1 MITAIALS
9 IALSTTAPAPVQV
22 QVKSDTIPHSIQIKD
37 VESNKFTK
45 DTTSQITWSI
55 FGLTGDSQAGCTAYV
70 VAYDKKGRKVMDA
83 NVPIPPSILEQ
94 FGKYAKIIDEYIIS
108 LYKVQKKK

>member
-9 IALSTTAPAPVQV
+9 IALSTSAPVQV
-22 QVKSDTIPHSIQIKD
+22 QADTIPHSIQIKD

>member
-9 IALSTTAPAPVQV
+9 IALSTSAPVQV
-22 QVKSDTIPHSIQIKD
+22 QADTIPHSIQIKD
-37 VESNKFTK
+37 IESNKFTK

>member
-9 IALSTTAPAPVQV
+9 IALTTSAPVQV
-22 QVKSDTIPHSIQIKD
+22 QTDTIPHSIQIKD

-55 FGLTGDSQAGCTAYV
+55 FGLTGDSDAGCTAYV

-83 NVPIPPSILEQ
+83 NIPIPPSILEQ

>member
-9 IALSTTAPAPVQV
+9 IALTTTAPVQV
-22 QVKSDTIPHSIQIKD
+22 QTQTDTIPHSIQIKD
-37 VESNKFTK
+37 IESNKFTK

>member
-9 IALSTTAPAPVQV
+9 IALTTTAPVQV
-22 QVKSDTIPHSIQIKD
+22 QSDTIPRSIQIKD

>member
-9 IALSTTAPAPVQV
+9 IALTTTAPVQV
-22 QVKSDTIPHSIQIKD
+22 QTQTDTIPHSIQIKD

-55 FGLTGDSQAGCTAYV
+55 FGLTGDSEAGCTAYV

>member
-9 IALSTTAPAPVQV
+9 IALTTTAPVQV
-22 QVKSDTIPHSIQIKD
+22 QTQTDTIPHSIQIKD

-55 FGLTGDSQAGCTAYV
+55 FGLTGDSDAGCTAYV

-83 NVPIPPSILEQ
+83 NVPVPPSILEQ

>member
-9 IALSTTAPAPVQV
+9 IALSTTAPVQV
-22 QVKSDTIPHSIQIKD
+22 QTDTIPHSIQIKD
-37 VESNKFTK
+37 IESNKFTK

>member
-9 IALSTTAPAPVQV
+9 IALTTTAPVQV
-22 QVKSDTIPHSIQIKD
+22 QTDTIPHSIQIKD

-94 FGKYAKIIDEYIIS
+94 FGKYAKTIDEYIIS

>member
-1 MITAIALS
+1 MTALLTS
-9 IALSTTAPAPVQV
+9 IALSTTAPVQV
-22 QVKSDTIPHSIQIKD
+22 QTDTIPTSIQVKE

-45 DTTSQITWSI
+45 DTVSQITWSI
-55 FGLTGDSQAGCTAYV
+55 FGLTGNSDAGCTAYV

-83 NVPIPPSILEQ
+83 NVPIPSSILHQ
-94 FGKYAKIIDEYIIS
+94 FGKYSKIIDEYIIS

>member
-9 IALSTTAPAPVQV
+9 IALTTTAPVQV
-22 QVKSDTIPHSIQIKD
+22 QTDTIPHSIQIKD

-83 NVPIPPSILEQ
+83 NIPIPPSILEQ

>member
-55 FGLTGDSQAGCTAYV
+55 FGLTGDSDAGCTAYV

>member
-9 IALSTTAPAPVQV
+9 IALSTTAPVQV
-22 QVKSDTIPHSIQIKD
+22 QTDTIPHSIQIKD

>member
-9 IALSTTAPAPVQV
+9 IALTTTAPVQV
-22 QVKSDTIPHSIQIKD
+22 QTQTDTIPHSIQIKD

-83 NVPIPPSILEQ
+83 NVPIPTSILEQ

>member
-9 IALSTTAPAPVQV
+9 IALTTSAPVQT
-22 QVKSDTIPHSIQIKD
+22 QTDTIPHSIQIKD

-55 FGLTGDSQAGCTAYV
+55 FGLTGDSDAGCTAYV

-83 NVPIPPSILEQ
+83 NVPVPPSILEQ

>member
-9 IALSTTAPAPVQV
+9 IALSTTAPVQV
-22 QVKSDTIPHSIQIKD
+22 QTQTDTIPHSIQIKD

-55 FGLTGDSQAGCTAYV
+55 FGLTGDSGAGCTAYV

-83 NVPIPPSILEQ
+83 NIPIPPSILEQ
-94 FGKYAKIIDEYIIS
+94 WGNYAKLIDNYIIS

>member
-9 IALSTTAPAPVQV
+9 IALSTSAPVQV
-22 QVKSDTIPHSIQIKD
+22 QTQTDTIPHSIQIKD

>member
-9 IALSTTAPAPVQV
+9 IALTTTAPVQV
-22 QVKSDTIPHSIQIKD
+22 QTDTIPHSIQIKD

>member
-9 IALSTTAPAPVQV
+9 IALTTTAPVQV
-22 QVKSDTIPHSIQIKD
+22 QTQTDTIPHSIQIKD

-83 NVPIPPSILEQ
+83 NIPIPPSILEQ

>member
-9 IALSTTAPAPVQV
+9 IALSTSAPVQV
-22 QVKSDTIPHSIQIKD
+22 QTDTIPHSIQIKD

>member
-9 IALSTTAPAPVQV
+9 IALTTSAPVQT
-22 QVKSDTIPHSIQIKD
+22 QTDTIPHSIQIKD

-55 FGLTGDSQAGCTAYV
+55 FGLTGDSDAGCTAYV

-83 NVPIPPSILEQ
+83 NIPIPPSILEQ
-94 FGKYAKIIDEYIIS
+94 WGKYAKIIDEYIIS

>member
-9 IALSTTAPAPVQV
+9 IALTTTAPVQV
-22 QVKSDTIPHSIQIKD
+22 QTQTDTIPYSIQIKD

-55 FGLTGDSQAGCTAYV
+55 FGLTGDTEAGCTAYV
-70 VAYDKKGRKVMDA
+70 VAYDKKGRKVMDS

-94 FGKYAKIIDEYIIS
+94 WGKYAKLVDDYIIS

>member
-9 IALSTTAPAPVQV
+9 IALTTTAPVQV
-22 QVKSDTIPHSIQIKD
+22 QTQTDTIPHSIQIKD

-55 FGLTGDSQAGCTAYV
+55 FGLTGDSKAGCTAYV

>member
-9 IALSTTAPAPVQV
+9 IALTTTAPVQV
-22 QVKSDTIPHSIQIKD
+22 QTQTDTIPHSIQIKD

>member
-9 IALSTTAPAPVQV
+9 IALSTSAPVQV
-22 QVKSDTIPHSIQIKD
+22 QTDTIPHSIQIKE

-55 FGLTGDSQAGCTAYV
+55 FGLTGDSEAGCTAYV

-94 FGKYAKIIDEYIIS
+94 WGKYAKLVDDYIIS

>member
-1 MITAIALS
+1 MITALITAIAL
-9 IALSTTAPAPVQV
+9 TTTAPVQV
-22 QVKSDTIPHSIQIKD
+22 QQADTIPYSIQIKD

-55 FGLTGDSQAGCTAYV
+55 FGLTGDTEAGCTAYV
-70 VAYDKKGRKVMDA
+70 VAYDKKGRKVMDS

-94 FGKYAKIIDEYIIS
+94 WGKYAKLVDEYIIS

>member
-9 IALSTTAPAPVQV
+9 IALTTTTTAPVQV
-22 QVKSDTIPHSIQIKD
+22 QSDTIPHSIQIKD

-70 VAYDKKGRKVMDA
+70 VAYDKKGRKVMDS

>member
-9 IALSTTAPAPVQV
+9 IALTTTAPVQV
-22 QVKSDTIPHSIQIKD
+22 QTQTDTIPHSIQIKD

-55 FGLTGDSQAGCTAYV
+55 FGLTGDSDAGCTAYV

-83 NVPIPPSILEQ
+83 NIPIPPSILEQ
-94 FGKYAKIIDEYIIS
+94 WGKYAKIIDEYIIS

>member
-9 IALSTTAPAPVQV
+9 IALTTTAPVQV
-22 QVKSDTIPHSIQIKD
+22 QTQTDTIPHSIQIKD

-83 NVPIPPSILEQ
+83 NVPVPPSILEQ

>member
-1 MITAIALS
+1 MITAIAIS
-9 IALSTTAPAPVQV
+9 IALTTTAPVQV
-22 QVKSDTIPHSIQIKD
+22 QVQTDTIPHSIQIKD

-55 FGLTGDSQAGCTAYV
+55 FGLTGDSEAGCTAYV

>member
-9 IALSTTAPAPVQV
+9 IALSTTAPVQV
-22 QVKSDTIPHSIQIKD
+22 QTDTIPHSIQIKD

-83 NVPIPPSILEQ
+83 NVPIPPSILQ
-94 FGKYAKIIDEYIIS
+94 QWGKYAKIIDEYIIS

>member
-1 MITAIALS
+1 MITALITAIAL
-9 IALSTTAPAPVQV
+9 TTTAPVQV

-37 VESNKFTK
+37 IESNKFTK

-55 FGLTGDSQAGCTAYV
+55 FGLTGDSKAGCTAYV
-70 VAYDKKGRKVMDA
+70 VAYDKKGRKVMDS

>member
-9 IALSTTAPAPVQV
+9 IALSTSAPVQV
-22 QVKSDTIPHSIQIKD
+22 QTDTIPHSIQIKE

-55 FGLTGDSQAGCTAYV
+55 FGLTGDSEAGCTAYV

-83 NVPIPPSILEQ
+83 NVPIPPSILKQ
-94 FGKYAKIIDEYIIS
+94 FGKYAKLVDEYIIS
-108 LYKVQKKK
+108 LYKVEKKK

>member
-9 IALSTTAPAPVQV
+9 IALTTTAPVQV
-22 QVKSDTIPHSIQIKD
+22 QTQTDTIPHSIQIKD

-55 FGLTGDSQAGCTAYV
+55 FGLTGDSDAGCTAYV

-94 FGKYAKIIDEYIIS
+94 WGNYAKLIDNYIIS